1 LLKLIVLVSFDGLAI
16 NRLTAGIFDG
26 YTSRLDFV
34 DFSLNSCIG
43 RINSTVLLLLS
54 RVSILDF
61 DLAFILIPL
70 SPDQA

>member
-43 RINSTVLLLLS
+43 RINSTVLLLLRNKS
-54 RVSILDF
+54 LLTRM
-61 DLAFILIPL
+61 
-70 SPDQA
+70 PDPCGLGR